1 MPVRMALIK
10 NTVDKFQM
18 CMQRNGKPF
27 ALLMGLYISPDT
39 MEHSMKDP
47 KKKKKM
53 ELQYNLE
60 ISLLRIDSWELK
72 TLT

>member
-10 NTVDKFQM
+10 NIVDKFQI

-27 ALLMGLYISPDT
+27 ALLMGLYIGPDT

-47 KKKKKM
+47 KKKK
-53 ELQYNLE
+53 NGAT
-60 ISLLRIDSWELK
+60 I
-72 TLT
+72 

>member
-47 KKKKKM
+47 KKKKKKKKWS
-53 ELQYNLE
+53 YNIIQKYHFSE
-60 ISLLRIDSWELK
+60 Q
-72 TLT
+72 THGN